1 MDPLAPPFADLCDV
15 IFQHLDARD
24 VLNCSLVSKLWYATV
39 GASRCCMKQIWVR
52 VDRPWT
58 QVELLTQSLR
68 KYENFRIQPGRRAEL
83 SEILRNCRPKTV
95 MITDEV
101 DEQIEFCDYYEF
113 MRSMAP
119 TVEILQPGEAD
130 VLDTRKLL
138 TINFPKLK
146 ELQFTVTNRYAF
158 SIFLGSNPKLEKVL
172 LSLPSEITSDF
183 LIPTN
188 IVQQFLLRNQQIK
201 NLWMCE
207 VDCAFQADL
216 TENSKLDLT
225 TFAFSKTSPHNSIK
239 VADNLVKFVKA
250 QRNLESLKILCLND
264 QNIFLEIWSGGS
276 FRKLFIMDCSLKG
289 RMTDGA
295 LPRNLLVTEINFYLN
310 PSCHV
315 LKFLHACPN
324 LTFFKVRQ
332 LSRQILEF
340 SATNLPRL
348 VKIQFQSVESGV
360 VRLYD
365 ELVAHGCANDRIKLE
380 EMNFFEFVGHD
391 AGF

>member
-1 MDPLAPPFADLCDV
+1 MDPLAPPLTDV
-15 IFQHLDARD
+15 SEHIFQHLDARD
-24 VLNCSLVSKLWYATV
+24 VLNCSLVSKSWYEAV
-39 GASRCCMKQIWVR
+39 GASRCCMKQILVR

-58 QVELLTQSLR
+58 QVELLKHSRR

-83 SEILRNCRPKTV
+83 SEILRNCRPKWVT
-95 MITDEV
+95 ITDEI

-119 TVEILQPGEAD
+119 TVEVLQPGEAD

-146 ELQFTVTNRYAF
+146 ELQLTVTNRNAF

-172 LSLPSEITSDF
+172 LSLPSEITSEF

-201 NLWMCE
+201 DLMMCE

-216 TENSKLDLT
+216 TENSRLDLKN
-225 TFAFSKTSPHNSIK
+225 FAFSKTSPRNSIK
-239 VADNLVKFVKA
+239 VADNLVKFIKG
-250 QRNLESLKILCLND
+250 QKHLESLKILCLND
-264 QNIFLEIWSGGS
+264 QSIFLEIWSGGS

-289 RMTDGA
+289 RMTDGE
-295 LPRNLLVTEINFYLN
+295 LPRNDLITEINFYLN

-315 LKFLHACPN
+315 LKFLRACPN

-348 VKIQFQSVESGV
+348 EKIQFQSIEIGV
-360 VRLYD
+360 VRFYD
-365 ELVAHGCANDRIKLE
+365 ELIARGGVNNKIKLE

-391 AGF
+391 GF